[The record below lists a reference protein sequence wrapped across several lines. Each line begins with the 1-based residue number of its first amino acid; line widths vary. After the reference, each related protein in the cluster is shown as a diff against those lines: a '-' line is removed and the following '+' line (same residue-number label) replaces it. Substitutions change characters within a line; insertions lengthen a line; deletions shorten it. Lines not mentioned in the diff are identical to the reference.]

1 MSRNGNQKMRW
12 HWIVLIAS
20 MKTKLDMPEYAIGT
34 KMGRYVLMMARVP
47 VYAIVNDNY
56 LGPLPDVRRSKR
68 EERSM
73 MPVPSVY
80 SCISDRGTCTSMA
93 AVSAYELNSERV
105 WSRQAGLSRRGAARA
120 RVTVEHHDRQWEES
134 IASTAGS
141 ERTPKQV

>member
-1 MSRNGNQKMRW
+1 MQMKRPQRLSQSSGRLVDVEKDKHAGMSRNGNQKMRW

-80 SCISDRGTCTSMA
+80 SCISDRGTCTSM
-93 AVSAYELNSERV
+93 VYSMCNMTLWV
-105 WSRQAGLSRRGAARA
+105 KG
-120 RVTVEHHDRQWEES
+120 
-134 IASTAGS
+134 
-141 ERTPKQV
+141 